1 MKTTIVQY
9 IINALV
15 GLKVGD
21 TLDKSEFIKFHWE
34 RVDWFTK
41 RSFDVAYCTARK
53 KFPTRKFECKDKI
66 ITRIT

>member
-1 MKTTIVQY
+1 MKITRVQY
-9 IINALV
+9 IINALI
-15 GLKVGD
+15 GLEVGD

-53 KFPTRKFECKDKI
+53 SFPDREYFSKNKT
-66 ITRIT
+66 ITRVS